1 MRLGAF
7 FQKPAQAS
15 TPPSISEDVSS
26 GVSSRRSSITS
37 IDGDMPDA
45 GFKSTRAVPADFRKW
60 FLPFFVEPNMEVAP
74 TNRFITSRHALELS
88 DVDRLLEAHQ
98 KTLILEQPQ
107 VLKQRLKKS
116 HRRARKGKQFVPVRK
131 LVERIDDSQMI
142 SIELTSD
149 NATNADRNLLEAV
162 PMKVLS
168 YSIDV
173 RPPYQGTFTRYVS
186 PTSTRKISR
195 KPHTRLLPDI
205 NYDYD
210 SEGEW
215 EPPEDGDEDLNS
227 EDEEGSIENED
238 EEMDDFLDD
247 ADDVAKRRMIVGDVE
262 PVSTGLCW
270 QGDGNAVDP
279 TMKQYH
285 IDVLDDAH
293 LPFPIDP
300 FSTRYWAKAAK
311 PSPVKVAKEASAVTV
326 TTMQPPRLPLATVSA
341 NNALLNGHG
350 GIVSTSKLPLTK
362 TEGENAA
369 LPIPKQRGR
378 PADPN
383 KPLKIIS
390 PDLLPAFKQ
399 AVVGSDLTKAGLI
412 EILKKQFPKV
422 AKDVIKD
429 TLGAVAQR
437 SGAKEADKRW
447 VLN

>member
-7 FQKPAQAS
+7 FQKPTQAS
-15 TPPSISEDVSS
+15 TPPSIPEDVSS

-37 IDGDMPDA
+37 IDGEIPDA
-45 GFKSTRAVPADFRKW
+45 GFKHTRAVPADFRKW
-60 FLPFFVEPNMEVAP
+60 FLPFFVEANMDVAP
-74 TNRFITSRHALELS
+74 ANRFVTSQHTLHLG
-88 DVDRLLEAHQ
+88 DVNRLLEAYQ
-98 KTLILEQPQ
+98 KAVDIEQPE
-107 VLKQRLKKS
+107 VLKRCLHNS
-116 HRRARKGKQFVPVRK
+116 RTRPRKGKRFVPVRK
-131 LVERIDDSQMI
+131 LVEKIEGSQNAPID
-142 SIELTSD
+142 LTSD
-149 NATNADRNLLEAV
+149 SAAESDRKLLEAV

-168 YSIDV
+168 YSVDV
-173 RPPYQGTFTRYVS
+173 RPPYQGTFTRFVS
-186 PTSTRKISR
+186 PRSTRKISR

-215 EPPEDGDEDLNS
+215 EPPEDGDEDINS

-262 PVSTGLCW
+262 PISTGLCW
-270 QGDGNAVDP
+270 QVGDEVEAS
-279 TMKQYH
+279 MKQYH

-293 LPFPIDP
+293 FPFPIDP
-300 FSTRYWAKAAK
+300 FSTHYWGKPAK
-311 PSPVKVAKEASAVTV
+311 PSPVKVEKQGSTVTV

-341 NNALLNGHG
+341 NNTLLNGQG
-350 GIVSTSKLPLTK
+350 GLVSVSVLPLVK

-369 LPIPKQRGR
+369 LPISKQRGR

-383 KPLKIIS
+383 KPLKLIS
-390 PDLLPAFKQ
+390 PDLLPAFRQ
-399 AVVGSDLTKAGLI
+399 AVEGSDLTKAGLI

-422 AKDVIKD
+422 PKDVIKD

-437 SGAKEADKRW
+437 SGVKEADKRW